1 MGTRRERVI
10 LDLEDHLSPGM
21 AKAAGSTALLNREL
35 KSLSRDSV
43 QTRRAV
49 SDIDRPVSDLGRSS
63 TSTSREVD
71 RLSGRMRILADVATI
86 LGPALVP
93 IGAVAVPAVSGLAA
107 QLGFAAVA
115 AGTAVLA
122 FQGVGD
128 ALKALNDY
136 KLAPTT
142 AHLQALQDKMSAL
155 GPAGRQFVRELQQLR
170 PVLQELQNVAQAG
183 MFPGV
188 VEGLKAMETALPRV
202 EAVIAAVSSE
212 MGKIA
217 AETGQSL
224 ASERWTPFLDF
235 IGREAPSALA
245 DMAKAAGNTAHA
257 VAELFMATDPL
268 NDGFSQWLVNAT
280 ASLDRWASGL
290 SKTQGFRD
298 FVDYIQTNGP
308 QVAETFGAIANALV
322 QIVQA
327 AAPLG
332 GPVLHGV
339 EVLADALASIADSDL
354 GTPLFT
360 AAAALALFNRAVGL
374 ATAGRSGLQGFE
386 TRMSA
391 AGAKAKGLGASVRAT
406 AADLTLLGTTAMT
419 AGARTE
425 RELLRA
431 NTASTR
437 LKRNLAPIGKGA
449 GLLAGLAIASTG
461 AADKIGLT
469 NTASLALMGTWAAPG
484 IGTAIGAAAGLFLDA
499 KAAASGFA
507 DALKNVDQVA
517 ASGDLEAMSAKLA
530 DLKSQIH
537 DATSTS
543 STGDFFG
550 DQFSK
555 IGDALSH
562 PFDIKPGDERVTAA
576 KAALKEIEGAMND
589 ASGKAGS
596 AAEATDAYGNTIA
609 GTGRNAQ
616 TTAAQIRG
624 MVDAMKAQRQEA
636 NAAFSAETQYRQ
648 ALKDARAQADKN
660 NAGIKGD
667 SDAALK
673 NREALETLATAWN
686 NQSDAVKNNEAKFRA
701 ARSAFIETAT
711 AMGVPEAAAKRL
723 ARQLLEIPQSRVIG
737 VTLNSQDAQGEIAR
751 IKAELAGIPREVR
764 TRYYVTQMNAF
775 NKPRV
780 LPGQADGGT
789 VPGLAFGGRVPG
801 SRYPYRDSVLALVGG
816 VRPLLLAGTEEVIT
830 NRHGEADRFRAD
842 RAAGRIPA
850 YADGGTVGR
859 AVLPGPG
866 IDYER
871 LGRSVAEALVG
882 DRSAEFRTT
891 RDAHLAALRIA
902 RLEAPSS
909 GTPRDPLLAYGAL

>member
-10 LDLEDHLSPGM
+10 LDLEDHFTAGI
-21 AKAAGSTALLNREL
+21 AKAAAGTALLNREL

-43 QTRRAV
+43 NTRRSV

-63 TSTSREVD
+63 GSASREVD
-71 RLSGRMRILADVATI
+71 KLSGRMRIMADIAAI

-93 IGAVAVPAVSGLAA
+93 IGAVAVPAMSGLAA

-115 AGTAVLA
+115 GGTAILA
-122 FQGVGD
+122 FQGVGG

-136 KLAPTT
+136 QLAPTK

-155 GPAGRQFVRELQQLR
+155 GPAGRAFVRELQKLR

-183 MFPGV
+183 LFPGV
-188 VEGLKAMETALPRV
+188 TEGLKAMETALPRV

-217 AETGQSL
+217 AATGKSL

-235 IGREAPSALA
+235 IAREAPSALA

-280 ASLDRWASGL
+280 ASLDKWASGL

-308 QVAETFGAIANALV
+308 QVADTFGAIANALI

-339 EVLADALASIADSDL
+339 EVLANALASIANSDL

-374 ATAGRSGLQGFE
+374 ATAGQSGLQGFE
-386 TRMSA
+386 TRLSA
-391 AGAKAKGLGASVRAT
+391 AGAKAKGFGVSVRGT
-406 AADLTLLGTTAMT
+406 AADLRLLGTTAMT

-431 NTASTR
+431 NAASTR
-437 LKRNLAPIGKGA
+437 LKRTLAPIGKGA
-449 GLLAGLAIASTG
+449 GLLGGLAIASTG

-469 NTASLALMGTWAAPG
+469 NTASLALMGTLAGPPG
-484 IGTAIGAAAGLFLDA
+484 AAIGAAAGLFLDA
-499 KAAASGFA
+499 KAAAGGFA
-507 DALKNVDQVA
+507 DALKNVDQIA
-517 ASGDLEAMSAKLA
+517 SSGDLDVMATKLA
-530 DLKSQIH
+530 TLKAQIH

-543 STGDFFG
+543 SPGDFFG

-562 PFDIKPGDERVTAA
+562 PFDIKPGDERVSAA
-576 KAALKEIEGAMND
+576 KAAIKEIEGAMND
-589 ASGKAGS
+589 ASGKANS

-609 GTGRNAQ
+609 GTGRSAQ

-636 NAAFSAETQYRQ
+636 LNAFSAETRYRQ
-648 ALKDARAQADKN
+648 ALKDAQEQGKKS
-660 NAGIKGD
+660 NAGIKGS
-667 SDAALK
+667 SDEALK
-673 NREALETLATAWN
+673 NREALEQLASAWN
-686 NQSDAVKNNEAKFRA
+686 NQSDAVKNNEGKFRA
-701 ARSAFIETAT
+701 ARAAFVETAT

-737 VTLNSQDAQGEIAR
+737 VTLNSQDAQGQIAR
-751 IKAELAGIPREVR
+751 IKAELAGIPREIR
-764 TRYYVTQMNAF
+764 TRYYVTQITSF
-775 NKPRV
+775 NKRPQV
-780 LPGQADGGT
+780 ADAQAQADGGT
-789 VPGLAFGGRVPG
+789 VLGQRHPYGDKVLTMLAPG
-801 SRYPYRDSVLALVGG
+801 
-816 VRPLLLAGTEEVIT
+816 EEVIT
-830 NRHGEADRFRAD
+830 NRNGEADRFRAD

-850 YADGGTVGR
+850 YADGGRVGAR
-859 AVLPGPG
+859 TAAAAGVA
-866 IDYER
+866 IDYDR
-871 LGRSVAEALVG
+871 LAAAMVG
-882 DRSAEFRTT
+882 DRTLGFRNT
-891 RDAHLAALRIA
+891 RDAMLSAMRTALR
-902 RLEAPSS
+902 EAPVVR
-909 GTPRDPLLAYGAL
+909 TDPDTTLPYGVV

>member
-1 MGTRRERVI
+1 MATRRERVV
-10 LDLEDHLSPGM
+10 LDLEDHFTAGI
-21 AKAAGSTALLNREL
+21 ARAAAGTALLNREL

-43 QTRRAV
+43 NTRRAV

-63 TSTSREVD
+63 GSASREVD
-71 RLSGRMRILADVATI
+71 KLSGRMRIMADVAAI

-93 IGAVAVPAVSGLAA
+93 IGAVAVPAIAGMSA

-136 KLAPTT
+136 QLSPTE
-142 AHLQALQDKMSAL
+142 AHLKALQDKMSAL
-155 GPAGRQFVRELQQLR
+155 GPAGRAFVHELQNLR

-183 MFPGV
+183 MFPGLT
-188 VEGLKAMETALPRV
+188 EGLKSMETALPKV

-217 AETGQSL
+217 ADTGASL

-257 VAELFMATDPL
+257 VAELFMAADPL
-268 NDGFSQWLVNAT
+268 NDGFSRWLVQAT
-280 ASLDRWASGL
+280 ADLDRWATGL
-290 SKTQGFRD
+290 SKTQGFQE
-298 FVDYIQTNGP
+298 FVGYIQTNGP
-308 QVAETFGAIANALV
+308 QVAQTFGAIANAVL
-322 QIVQA
+322 QIVEA
-327 AAPLG
+327 SAPLG
-332 GPVLHGV
+332 GPVLAGI
-339 EVLADALASIADSDL
+339 EALANVIAAIANSDI

-391 AGAKAKGLGASVRAT
+391 AGAQAKGFGTAVRAT
-406 AADLTLLGTTAMT
+406 AADLRVLSTTAMT

-431 NTASTR
+431 NAASAR
-437 LKRNLAPIGKGA
+437 LKRTMTPIGKGA
-449 GLLAGLAIASTG
+449 GLLGGLAIASSG

-469 NTASLALMGTWAAPG
+469 NTASLALMGTLAGPPG
-484 IGTAIGAAAGLFLDA
+484 AAIGAAAGLFLDA

-517 ASGDLEAMSAKLA
+517 SSGDLDAMATKLA
-530 DLKSQIH
+530 AIKAGLH
-537 DATSTS
+537 DVTSTS
-543 STGDFFG
+543 GPGDFFG

-562 PFDIKPGDERVTAA
+562 PFDIKPGDERVSGA
-576 KAALKEIEGAMND
+576 KAAIKEIEDAMND

-648 ALKDARAQADKN
+648 ALKDAQEQGKKS
-660 NAGIKGD
+660 NAGIKGS
-667 SDAALK
+667 SDEALK
-673 NREALETLATAWN
+673 NREAIEALASAWN

-701 ARSAFIETAT
+701 AKSAFIQTAVS
-711 AMGVPEAAAKRL
+711 MGVPEEAARRL
-723 ARQLLEIPQSRVIG
+723 ARRLLEIPQSRVIG
-737 VTLNSQDAQGEIAR
+737 VTLNAQDAQSEIAR

-764 TRYYVTQMNAF
+764 TRYYVTQITSF
-775 NKPRV
+775 NKRPQV
-780 LPGQADGGT
+780 ADAQAHADGGT
-789 VPGLAFGGRVPG
+789 VLGPRH
-801 SRYPYRDSVLALVGG
+801 PYGDKVLT
-816 VRPLLLAGTEEVIT
+816 LLAPGEEVIT
-830 NRHGEADRFRAD
+830 NRRGEADRFRAD

-850 YADGGTVGR
+850 YADGGRVGQT
-859 AVLPGPG
+859 ASTAAGMAG
-866 IDYER
+866 IDYDR
-871 LGRSVAEALVG
+871 LAASVSANQLLAQRVGRDLMEAAFTAALQKVPIVKT
-882 DRSAEFRTT
+882 S
-891 RDAHLAALRIA
+891 RDADLLY
-902 RLEAPSS
+902 
-909 GTPRDPLLAYGAL
+909 GTT